1 MLHAG
6 AIFVFNLVAPL
17 YIKAGWYLYVFL
29 DSLPYD
35 LFYAILGLGLCF
47 FGGHYLASI
56 AAVEAFAMTG
66 WPATKQNL
74 IDVYSSYKKVE
85 AANKKDDAED
95 EDNNGIAD
103 VKEMPSNELVAR

>member
-1 MLHAG
+1 MCRQHAVPCAVRPG
-6 AIFVFNLVAPL
+6 AIFVFNLIAPL

-35 LFYAILGLGLCF
+35 LFYAVLGLGLCF

-56 AAVEAFAMTG
+56 AAVEAFAITG

-74 IDVYSSYKKVE
+74 TEVLQSIFLS
-85 AANKKDDAED
+85 A
-95 EDNNGIAD
+95 
-103 VKEMPSNELVAR
+103 